1 VKPTRVL
8 RVPSLAA
15 FVREIPPAGDT
26 PAAAAVVRLNAVE
39 TFLPNGKTAIPR
51 KAIGLSLQ
59 GVNAQGELVWL
70 YEGHVIVWMPDGPGF
85 GDDRSIYAGL
95 PVLRDIVRAHLV
107 SLGYDVREGDYAL
120 PASVQPLNAR
130 FECARWI
137 KTSEQQ
143 WQPESACGS

>member
-1 VKPTRVL
+1 MKPTRVL

-15 FVREIPPAGDT
+15 FVQEIPPVNGK
-26 PAAAAVVRLNAVE
+26 PAVVRLNAVE
-39 TFLPNGKTAIPR
+39 SFLQGGKTAIPR
-51 KAIGLSLQ
+51 KSVGLSLQ
-59 GVNAQGELVWL
+59 GVNLQGELVWL

-95 PVLRDIVRAHLV
+95 PVLRNIVRSHLQ

-137 KTSEQQ
+137 KTGEQQ
-143 WQPESACGS
+143 WQPEPTCGG

>member
-1 VKPTRVL
+1 MRPTRIL

-15 FVREIPPAGDT
+15 FIQEIPPVNGKPT
-26 PAAAAVVRLNAVE
+26 VVRLNAVE
-39 TFLPNGKTAIPR
+39 SFLPNGKTAIPR
-51 KAIGLSLQ
+51 KTIGLSLQ

-95 PVLRDIVRAHLV
+95 PVLRDIVRNHLQA
-107 SLGYDVREGDYAL
+107 LGYDVRDGDYAL

-130 FECARWI
+130 FECARWV
-137 KTSEQQ
+137 KVSHQQ
-143 WQPESACGS
+143 WQPEQVSGR